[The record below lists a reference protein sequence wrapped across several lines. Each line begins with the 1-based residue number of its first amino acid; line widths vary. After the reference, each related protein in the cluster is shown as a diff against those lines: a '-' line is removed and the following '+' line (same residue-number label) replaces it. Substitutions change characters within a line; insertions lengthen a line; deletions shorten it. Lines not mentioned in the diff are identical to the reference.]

1 MGKLALIFVLFLG
14 ACSNTA
20 MYTATG
26 HYKQSDIVES
36 ALQEAMEYNADGI
49 ISYWYDPN
57 SGKSG
62 AVKPLYASYDWA
74 PPCRYFELA
83 YFYPDKQPTYHY
95 GQACKRGQVWRIH

>member
-1 MGKLALIFVLFLG
+1 MGKLALILVFFLG

-36 ALQEAMEYNADGI
+36 TLQEAMEYNADGI

-57 SGKSG
+57 SVKSG